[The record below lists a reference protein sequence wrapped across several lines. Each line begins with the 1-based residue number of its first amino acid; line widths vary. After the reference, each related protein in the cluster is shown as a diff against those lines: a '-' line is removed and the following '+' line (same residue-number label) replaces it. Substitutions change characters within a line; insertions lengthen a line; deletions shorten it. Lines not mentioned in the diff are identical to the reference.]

1 MLAVVIA
8 FTPGHHDDAV
18 AAAARRGAERPAV
31 ASKNRASA
39 RARACE
45 RKVRV
50 RDRGANHLSSR
61 ARAPSNGV

>member
-1 MLAVVIA
+1 MLAVVVA

-18 AAAARRGAERPAV
+18 AARRRAERPAA
-31 ASKNRASA
+31 ASKNRA

-45 RKVRV
+45 SKVRVRV
-50 RDRGANHLSSR
+50 RDRGVNHLSSR